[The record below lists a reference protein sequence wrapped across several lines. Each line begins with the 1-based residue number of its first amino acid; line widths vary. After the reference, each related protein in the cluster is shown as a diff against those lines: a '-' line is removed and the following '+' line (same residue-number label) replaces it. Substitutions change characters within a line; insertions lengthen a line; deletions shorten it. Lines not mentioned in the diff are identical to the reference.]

1 MVNIEVCESA
11 EQVGCLVHWDT
22 LNVTQIN
29 KEIMN
34 VGIDVH
40 KAIYWELL
48 ATDASSPWVSIMKRH
63 PTNGRKVTN
72 DKTGHAF
79 AITLIFY
86 RVEKP

>member
-1 MVNIEVCESA
+1 MPRAGIH
-11 EQVGCLVHWDT
+11 GT
-22 LNVTQIN
+22 LSIIWNPVELGLKFIQIN

-79 AITLIFY
+79 VITLIFY